1 MLNKKSIG
9 ASLLVRPDSFCDSS
23 WNFLVPNPDSAS
35 INPVGKHKSGSK
47 PDLDQIWDQNF
58 STSVCSLEI
67 DTAGTNFNRALEG
80 GDFTVLIY
88 YLSLHHQGDRGTKTK
103 CENYIFCLRGSK
115 NIFHILGSEFGPPDD
130 RSPPPA
136 SRQAKSGFG
145 TRKFQDELEMALV
158 FRSRG
163 LWPIR
168 YWAHDT
174 PIHMRCWNNSG
185 L

>member
-1 MLNKKSIG
+1 MGNFRVLSSRFKKYFFKNFELQITL
-9 ASLLVRPDSFCDSS
+9 ASQVEARFG
-23 WNFLVPNPDSAS
+23 PN
-35 INPVGKHKSGSK
+35 
-47 PDLDQIWDQNF
+47 LDQIWDHKF
-58 STSVCSLEI
+58 SRSICSRKI
-67 DTAGTNFNRALEG
+67 FTAGTNFNRALEG

-88 YLSLHHQGDRGTKTK
+88 YLLLHHQGDRGTKTK

-158 FRSRG
+158 FRFRG
-163 LWPIR
+163 LRLIR
-168 YWAHDT
+168 YCAHDT
-174 PIHMRCWNNSG
+174 PIHMRC
-185 L
+185 